1 MSQFTTHAL
10 VCRAAQP
17 PSKTITRSIESKMTL
32 TPEQL
37 ECLASPACSSVFR
50 ALRALGRA
58 SANEI
63 ASKVER
69 SAATVIYHLRRLE
82 ESGLIEIVERRAAK
96 RKPEAIYEPK
106 GWSFELPHGPEVRDL
121 RVRAVQAG
129 LRHAVRDGEGRV
141 LFEGQPL
148 LPGRNLEI
156 NTDGAILSGVV
167 RTVAPDAP

>member
-1 MSQFTTHAL
+1 
-10 VCRAAQP
+10 
-17 PSKTITRSIESKMTL
+17 MTL

-82 ESGLIEIVERRAAK
+82 ASGLIIIVERRAAK

-106 GWSFELPHGPEVRDL
+106 GSSFELPHGAEARDL
-121 RVRAVQAG
+121 RIRAVQAG
-129 LRHAVRDGEGRV
+129 LRHAMRGWEKASRLESGSMQVIQAQIRLKPEDQAKFEAMIEEASRFAKAHETEEGV
-141 LFEGQPL
+141 LHHW
-148 LPGRNLEI
+148 
-156 NTDGAILSGVV
+156 SSVV
-167 RTVAPDAP
+167 YPET

>member
-1 MSQFTTHAL
+1 
-10 VCRAAQP
+10 
-17 PSKTITRSIESKMTL
+17 MTL

-82 ESGLIEIVERRAAK
+82 DSGLIAVVERRAAR
-96 RKPEAIYEPK
+96 RKPEAVYEPA
-106 GWSFELPHGPEVRDL
+106 SAAFELPEGDEMRDL

-129 LRHAVRDGEGRV
+129 LRHAMRGWEKASRIDSGSMQVIQAQIRLKPDDQAKFEAMIEEASRFAKEHESEEGV
-141 LFEGQPL
+141 LHHW
-148 LPGRNLEI
+148 
-156 NTDGAILSGVV
+156 SSVV
-167 RTVAPDAP
+167 YPES